1 MYRPNQG
8 YDCTVG
14 KKYKMQINI
23 YKDRADYSV
32 DGWTYAYSYFPAHGD
47 GSIPDEGFFGFA
59 INKKGEHKEIE
70 NVVISNIDEES
81 NHMMS
86 FQNVPYHFRLD
97 SRNEKP
103 SDMFFKNVDY
113 DADSKTFSGR
123 IDWRPNSLEN
133 GYL

>member
-1 MYRPNQG
+1 MNGQQSDGISMYMGTNNREITFRQKIFGQEPEEVYRPNQG
-8 YDCTVG
+8 YDCTIG

-47 GSIPDEGFFGFA
+47 GSIPEEGFFGFA
-59 INKKGEHKEIE
+59 VNKKGEHKEIE

-86 FQNVPYHFRLD
+86 F
-97 SRNEKP
+97 
-103 SDMFFKNVDY
+103 
-113 DADSKTFSGR
+113 
-123 IDWRPNSLEN
+123 
-133 GYL
+133 